1 MYIQKI
7 KLQNFRNYDFEEI
20 ELYKG
25 TNIFFGDNAQ
35 GKTNILEAIFI
46 SSLGKSFRTNKE
58 KELIK
63 ENKENAK
70 IEIEFVKEKRTEKI
84 KLDIADKKVFSVNE
98 IILKKT
104 SEIVGKINIVLF
116 TPEDINILKNEPI
129 KRRRFLNIMIS
140 QLRPLYIHLLSQYNK
155 ILEQRNNY
163 LKQIKYENKNRSNLE
178 IWDEQLINIG
188 MKIFN
193 YRKEFI
199 EKINEKIKKIHLDT
213 TENKEKIEI
222 KYKSNVIS
230 EEEYRR
236 KIKIKQEDD
245 IQKGYTSIGIHRDDF
260 EIYINKKDVSV
271 FGSQGQ
277 QRSSIISLKL
287 AEAEVI
293 YDEKEDYP
301 ILLLDDFM
309 SELDKKR
316 VKGFIKRIKDNQ
328 VLITCTDKFDIDNMV
343 YNVYKVEKA
352 NVERMK

>member
-1 MYIQKI
+1 MYIQEI
-7 KLQNFRNYDFEEI
+7 KLQNFRNYEYEKI
-20 ELYKG
+20 ALCQG

-46 SSLGKSFRTNKE
+46 SSLGKSFRTNKD

-63 ENKENAK
+63 ENEEKAK
-70 IEIEFVKEKRTEKI
+70 VEITFIKDMRIEKI
-84 KLDIADKKVFSVNE
+84 KLEIADKKIFSVNE

-104 SEIVGKINIVLF
+104 SEIIGKINVVLF
-116 TPEDINILKNEPI
+116 TPEDINILKNEPL

-155 ILEQRNNY
+155 VLEQRNNY
-163 LKQIKYENKNRSNLE
+163 LKQIKYENKSRDNLD
-178 IWDEQLINIG
+178 IWDEQLIKIG
-188 MKIFN
+188 IRIFN

-199 EKINEKIKKIHLDT
+199 EKINERIEKIHLET
-213 TENKEKIEI
+213 TDNKEKIEI
-222 KYKSNVIS
+222 KYKSNIIN
-230 EEEYRR
+230 EEEYR
-236 KIKIKQEDD
+236 KKMKAKQEED

-260 EIYINKKDVSV
+260 DIFINKKNVSI

-301 ILLLDDFM
+301 VLLLDDFM

-316 VKGFIKRIKDNQ
+316 VKGFVRRIKNNQ
-328 VLITCTDKFDIDNMV
+328 VLITCTEKFDIDNMV
-343 YNVYKVEKA
+343 YNSYKVEKA
-352 NVERMK
+352 NVERVE

>member
-140 QLRPLYIHLLSQYNK
+140 QLRPLYIHLFSQYNK